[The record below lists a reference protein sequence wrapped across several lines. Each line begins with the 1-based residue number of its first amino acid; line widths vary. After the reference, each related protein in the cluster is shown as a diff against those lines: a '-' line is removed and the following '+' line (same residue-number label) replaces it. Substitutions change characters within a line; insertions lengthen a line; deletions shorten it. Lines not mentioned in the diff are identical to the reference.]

1 MNLFNGKHHL
11 EDKVKKLMRFYPK
24 KNSYEKKLSQDN
36 IEDFD
41 STTYFQRNSFIDIK

>member
-24 KNSYEKKLSQDN
+24 KIVMKKD
-36 IEDFD
+36 
-41 STTYFQRNSFIDIK
+41 